1 MADMDIHIM
10 GMVADIMVEV
20 TTVAD
25 IIEEVVITDLQTDPI
40 DQDLRIL
47 SQDRTDQRLDHPGPL
62 VIDLLLDH
70 QEVWALWED
79 HPDVVRV

>member
-47 SQDRTDQRLDHPGPL
+47 LQDRTDQRLDHPDPL
-62 VIDLLLDH
+62 VIDLLPDH
-70 QEVWALWED
+70 QEA
-79 HPDVVRV
+79 